1 MKIEAQF
8 EVGEY
13 ETLIL
18 SAATVRQG
26 PTEVKGSMQGAE
38 ARRLGRRMAR
48 CGSGQHRADRCA
60 EARVCAAGGNVT
72 QAQKRER
79 VRPA

>member
-1 MKIEAQF
+1 MGPSRCCVSGGGRLGGGETVKIEAQF

-38 ARRLGRRMAR
+38 ARRVGRRMA
-48 CGSGQHRADRCA
+48 
-60 EARVCAAGGNVT
+60 
-72 QAQKRER
+72 
-79 VRPA
+79 

>member
-38 ARRLGRRMAR
+38 ARRVGRRMA
-48 CGSGQHRADRCA
+48 
-60 EARVCAAGGNVT
+60 
-72 QAQKRER
+72 
-79 VRPA
+79 

>member
-18 SAATVRQG
+18 SAQASVRQG
-26 PTEVKGSMQGAE
+26 PTEAKGSMHGAE
-38 ARRLGRRMAR
+38 ARRVGRRMA
-48 CGSGQHRADRCA
+48 
-60 EARVCAAGGNVT
+60 
-72 QAQKRER
+72 
-79 VRPA
+79 